1 MRVLLIGM
9 GPETAETLSL
19 SLRLRWPDV
28 NLLVATD
35 AENGLSMLEQESPDM
50 IVLESGYPGASLSR
64 VIREI
69 RSFSNVSLVVLAE
82 EGDETEE
89 IMALESGADEYV
101 RSPFRVGGLL
111 ARLVAVYRR
120 SQGIGFPKMIHE
132 PPIQYGAILINP
144 ATNEAFLDS
153 RPLALTATE
162 FRVLYLL
169 VGNKGGVVTNR
180 MIAQPIWGDRVDSGP
195 LVRKYIQR
203 LRQKLGDDSQTPQL
217 IANVKGIGY
226 RFIGSLIPVESAE
239 RPLVTS
245 NGHPYAPVK
254 LNAIL
259 GYQGSYNEKLEGPAY
274 HLGSPRPV
282 ARHLI

>member
-1 MRVLLIGM
+1 MAATV
-9 GPETAETLSL
+9 SL

-64 VIREI
+64 VIQEI
-69 RSFSNVSLVVLAE
+69 GSFSDVSLVVLAE

-89 IMALESGADEYV
+89 IMALESGADEYI

-111 ARLVAVYRR
+111 ARLVAVHRR
-120 SQGIGFPKMIHE
+120 SQGVGFPQSFE
-132 PPIQYGAILINP
+132 SPIQYGSLLINP

-169 VGNKGGVVTNR
+169 ARNQGGVLTHG
-180 MIAQPIWGDRVDSGP
+180 MIAQLIWGDQLNSDP

-203 LRQKLGDDSQTPQL
+203 LRQKLGDDSQNPQW
-217 IANVKGIGY
+217 IANIRGIGY

-254 LNAIL
+254 LNSIL